1 MEEGE
6 ELFISYDNTLSRE
19 PIHIRQATLFRGWV
33 FHFACVACRNG
44 VQYDKNAEWFVNSEE
59 FRRELRVVVNRS
71 RRKGDIPEKRQP
83 RKTDIWA
90 EHTWNDYNDHE
101 VGFLSLV
108 KSKVSGGG
116 TKADYREYLHIEL
129 ERVINE
135 HLKFVEDNNVFKL
148 SEEALKKYRASLKKE
163 LIKKAENE

>member
-1 MEEGE
+1 M
-6 ELFISYDNTLSRE
+6 
-19 PIHIRQATLFRGWV
+19 
-33 FHFACVACRNG
+33 
-44 VQYDKNAEWFVNSEE
+44 
-59 FRRELRVVVNRS
+59 
-71 RRKGDIPEKRQP
+71 
-83 RKTDIWA
+83 
-90 EHTWNDYNDHE
+90 WNDYNDHE

-116 TKADYREYLHIEL
+116 AKADYREYLHIEL

-135 HLKFVEDNNVFKL
+135 HLKFVEDNNVFEL